1 MSFDLI
7 SIYFHSIFVS
17 YSFECLSWRFSLRIF
32 ASICCF
38 SLLFTMMSYGAVS
51 ASNNSRAVSSSNL
64 NSKPVKN
71 YVGIVSKANGAI
83 TTIEDLKEAVRLTEL
98 MMGIQTDK
106 SQEKR
111 FTEEVLKEHIHEQ
124 LKDQCLAKFAQKTG
138 WVSQKEVDATFAD
151 IAKRYHMSI
160 TEFEKFLSSRNI
172 KKDTLLK
179 RIKTEMSWVAYINAR
194 YGKDVNISEN
204 EAKKAAAEMEEKAKQ
219 ESFFVSRMFF
229 PVLRASEDTS
239 VQAHASN
246 ILQMLNCGADFAN
259 IARQFSKSADAKNG
273 GALGW
278 IFEGQLSDA
287 EIKALKEMSVG
298 SYKIVKNERGYAI
311 LFLQDKKNAGPKT
324 YSNVKFRQ
332 VVYPFE
338 ERPTKEGM
346 QHLLDYISDMKKSSK
361 NCQEFIQKAQDSG
374 IMGVSDEAS
383 GTLESMIPE
392 YRSVVARIPSGGIGE
407 PIITDKGIVLVCLLE
422 KETKVVKT
430 PTAEE
435 IRIQKTNERLGAL
448 SEREL
453 RGLIKKAS
461 IFVDKNYSLGA
472 DYSTADSNNSNK

>member
-1 MSFDLI
+1 M
-7 SIYFHSIFVS
+7 
-17 YSFECLSWRFSLRIF
+17 
-32 ASICCF
+32 A
-38 SLLFTMMSYGAVS
+38 SYGVVSNTNNKSAVS
-51 ASNNSRAVSSSNL
+51 KL
-64 NSKPVKN
+64 VKN

-83 TTIEDLKEAVRLTEL
+83 TTIEDLKEAIRLTEL

-111 FTEEVLKEHIHEQ
+111 FSEEVLKEHIHEQ
-124 LKDQCLAKFAQKTG
+124 LKDQCLAKFAQKNG

-151 IAKRYHMSI
+151 IAKRYHMSVA
-160 TEFEKFLSSRNI
+160 EFEKFLTSKNI

-204 EAKKAAAEMEEKAKQ
+204 EAKKAAAEIEEKATQ

-229 PVLRASEDTS
+229 PILRTSESAS
-239 VQAHASN
+239 VQAHANN
-246 ILQMLNCGADFAN
+246 ILQMLNRGADFAN

-278 IFEGQLSDA
+278 VFDGQLSDA
-287 EIKALKEMSVG
+287 EMKTLKEMLVG

-311 LFLQDKKNAGPKT
+311 LFLQDKKNAGPRT

-332 VVYPFE
+332 VVYPFD
-338 ERPTKEGM
+338 ERLTKEGM
-346 QHLLDYISDMKKSSK
+346 QHLLDYISDMKKSSR
-361 NCQEFIQKAQDSG
+361 NCQEFIQKARESG
-374 IMGVSDEAS
+374 IMGISDEAS

-392 YRSVVARIPSGGIGE
+392 YRSVVARIPAGGVGD

-422 KETKVVKT
+422 KETKVMKT

-435 IRIQKTNERLGAL
+435 IRIQKTNERLSAL

-472 DYSTADSNNSNK
+472 DYSTADANN